1 MRIGIFFLACLLCL
15 PVVAAERDWRL
26 DRPHPVVDPAYG
38 QILYDYYQGQ
48 QFAALSHILLALET
62 GALPTQSERAQV
74 LLGALYASYG
84 MPGEAEKLFDQLLAR
99 AVDDELAT
107 RVWIHL
113 GQLYYQQQR
122 YTQALSILDT
132 RVVEVPA
139 DLRQPYH
146 ALRTRILMKLGRYD
160 ETESALSGLGDGSVL
175 GGYLRYNLA
184 VSRIN
189 AGQGE
194 AGEALLWQLANLPP
208 GDEESNSLKDKAMLA
223 LGVHYLRSGVPVR
236 ANEVLGA
243 ARLEGPYSETAL
255 LLHARAWLALQEPAK
270 ALPSLQELS
279 KRSMQFEEAQ
289 EASIAL
295 PYLYEQLGDDATARK
310 LYRQAIRN
318 YTEHFSYLGELEARV
333 RRGDWFLDLVQMPA
347 WSTAMDPL
355 PPFQPRRV
363 DSFATFRQLFASH
376 DFHTRW
382 RDYHEQWR
390 QVRLLEQ
397 WQQRLPAM
405 HELLAAHIR
414 KHRDQVPRAEALLA
428 DVDAKD
434 YPDTLR
440 QLEDRLERA
449 VSENDFR
456 VLATDEQKRLIAQ
469 LDEALLVAE
478 RWPEKFAEQKEKLEF
493 YRRVIQWEVESQRV
507 PLIWK
512 REKTLAELSAELDE
526 MASLVERIRQASS
539 GDMNRITQL
548 GYQLAET
555 HNDLVAL
562 ESRGR
567 SILTRQ
573 QQALEA
579 QALAVIDYTRAR
591 LKAFTAECWIALG
604 DLENRALR
612 QRYRSGV
619 PGGARSSE

>member
-1 MRIGIFFLACLLCL
+1 MRIAASLVACLLCL
-15 PVVAAERDWRL
+15 PAAAAEREWRL

-84 MPGEAEKLFDQLLAR
+84 IQGEAEKLFDQLLAR

-113 GQLYYQQQR
+113 CQLYYQQQR

-132 RVVEVPA
+132 RVTEVPS

-146 ALRTRILMKLGRYD
+146 ALRTRLLMKLGRYD
-160 ETESALSGLGDGSVL
+160 ETETALSALGDGSVL

-194 AGEALLWQLANLPP
+194 AGEALLWQLVNLPP

-223 LGVHYLRSGVPVR
+223 LGVHYLRSGVPSR

-255 LLHARAWLALQEPAK
+255 LLHARAWLALHEPGK

-295 PYLYEQLGDDATARK
+295 PYLYEQLGDDATARQ
-310 LYRQAIRN
+310 LYRQAIKN
-318 YTEHFSYLGELEARV
+318 YTEHFRYLGELEEKV
-333 RRGDWFLDLVQMPA
+333 RRGDWFLGLVQMPA
-347 WSTAMDPL
+347 WSTAMDPV

-363 DSFATFRQLFASH
+363 ESFATFRQLFASH
-376 DFHTRW
+376 EFHTRW

-390 QVRLLEQ
+390 QVRLLER
-397 WQQRLPAM
+397 WQLRLPAM

-414 KHRDQVPRAEALLA
+414 KHRDQVPRADALLEEVGEA
-428 DVDAKD
+428 D
-434 YPDTLR
+434 YRGTLH
-440 QLEDRLERA
+440 QFESRLQRA

-456 VLATDEQKRLIAQ
+456 VLATEEQKRLIAE
-469 LDEALLVAE
+469 LDQASLVAE
-478 RWPEKFAEQKEKLEF
+478 RWPEKFAEQKSKLDF
-493 YRRVIQWEVESQRV
+493 YRRVMQWEVESQRV
-507 PLIWK
+507 PLIWRRK
-512 REKTLAELSAELDE
+512 KTLAELSAGLDE
-526 MASLVERIRQASS
+526 MTSLVERIRQASS

-562 ESRGR
+562 ENRGR

-573 QQALEA
+573 QQALES

-612 QRYRSGV
+612 QRYRAGG
-619 PGGARSSE
+619 PAGARSSE

>member
-1 MRIGIFFLACLLCL
+1 MRIGASILACVLCL
-15 PVVAAERDWRL
+15 PAVAAERDWRL

-132 RVVEVPA
+132 RVVDVPA

-160 ETESALSGLGDGSVL
+160 ETEGALADLGDGSVL

-189 AGQGE
+189 AGQGD

-208 GDEESNSLKDKAMLA
+208 GDEENNSLKDKAMLA
-223 LGVHYLRSGVPVR
+223 LGVHYLRSGAPAR

-255 LLHARAWLALQEPAK
+255 LLHARAWLALQEPGK

-295 PYLYEQLGDDATARK
+295 PYLYEQLGDDATARH

-318 YTEHFSYLGELEARV
+318 YTEHFRYLGELEVRV
-333 RRGDWFLDLVQMPA
+333 RRGDWFLDLVQMPT
-347 WSTAMDPL
+347 WSTAMDPV

-428 DVDAKD
+428 DVETAN
-434 YPDTLR
+434 YPGTLR
-440 QLEDRLERA
+440 ELEGRLQRA
-449 VSENDFR
+449 VSDNDFR
-456 VLATDEQKRLIAQ
+456 VLATDEQRRLIAQ
-469 LDEALLVAE
+469 LDQAALAAE
-478 RWPEKFAEQKEKLEF
+478 RWPDKLAEQKEKLDF
-493 YRRVIQWEVESQRV
+493 YRRVMQWEVESRRV
-507 PLIWK
+507 PLVWQ
-512 REKTLAELSAELDE
+512 REKVLAGLSGELDDME
-526 MASLVERIRQASS
+526 TLVERIRHASS

-562 ESRGR
+562 ENRGR
-567 SILTRQ
+567 GILTRQ

-579 QALAVIDYTRAR
+579 KALAVIDYTRTR

-612 QRYRSGV
+612 QRYGADV
-619 PGGARSSE
+619 PGDRSSE

>member
-1 MRIGIFFLACLLCL
+1 MRIGLSLLACLLCL
-15 PVVAAERDWRL
+15 PAVAAERDWRL

-84 MPGEAEKLFDQLLAR
+84 MPGEAEKLFDQLLGK

-132 RVVEVPA
+132 RVDKVPA

-160 ETESALSGLGDGSVL
+160 ETEGALNDLGDGSVL

-189 AGQGE
+189 AGQGG
-194 AGEALLWQLANLPP
+194 AGETLLWQLVNLPP
-208 GDEESNSLKDKAMLA
+208 GDEETNSLKDKAMLA
-223 LGVHYLRSGVPVR
+223 LGVHYLRTGAPAR
-236 ANEVLGA
+236 AHQILGA

-255 LLHARAWLALQEPAK
+255 LLHARAWLALQEPGK

-295 PYLYEQLGDDATARK
+295 PYLYEQLGDDAMARH
-310 LYRQAIRN
+310 LYRQAIEN
-318 YTEHFSYLGELEARV
+318 YTTHFRYLGELEVKV
-333 RRGDWFLDLVQMPA
+333 RRGDWFLELVQMPT
-347 WSTAMDPL
+347 WSTAMDPV

-414 KHRDQVPRAEALLA
+414 KHRDQVPRAQALLERVEHA
-428 DVDAKD
+428 A
-434 YPDTLR
+434 YPETL
-440 QLEDRLERA
+440 QGFQQRLQQA
-449 VSENDFR
+449 VSEDDFR
-456 VLATDEQKRLIAQ
+456 VLATEQQKQLVAQ
-469 LDEALLVAE
+469 LDQALVLAQ
-478 RWPEKFAEQKEKLEF
+478 RHPEKLAAQKDKLEF
-493 YRRVIQWEVESQRV
+493 YLRVMQWEIDSRRV
-507 PLIWK
+507 PLVWQ
-512 REKTLAELSAELDE
+512 REKELSGLSSQ
-526 MASLVERIRQASS
+526 MQQMQSLVERIEHASS

-548 GYQLAET
+548 GYQLAST
-555 HNDLVAL
+555 HNDLVTL
-562 ESRGR
+562 ENRGR
-567 SILTRQ
+567 GILTRQ

-579 QALAVIDYTRAR
+579 HALAVIDHTRER

-612 QRYRSGV
+612 QRYRAGVSGD
-619 PGGARSSE
+619 ARSSE